1 MRNLFLK
8 KEPVTPAMFLGISNR
23 YAGPNASLSDL
34 RLATICV
41 TVYTASLSYNKLA
54 RLRCCDSLVK
64 IYVNKSKTDVYRDGA

>member
-1 MRNLFLK
+1 
-8 KEPVTPAMFLGISNR
+8 MFLGISNR

-54 RLRCCDSLVK
+54 SLRCCPRCCDSLVK
-64 IYVNKSKTDVYRDGA
+64 IYGNKSKTDVYRDGA